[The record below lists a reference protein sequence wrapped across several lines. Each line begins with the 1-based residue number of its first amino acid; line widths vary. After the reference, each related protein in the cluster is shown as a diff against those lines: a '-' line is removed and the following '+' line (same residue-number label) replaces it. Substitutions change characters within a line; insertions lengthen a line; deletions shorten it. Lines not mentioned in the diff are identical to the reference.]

1 MIEINVSLYHSR
13 DLLPIVED
21 LSLTLNEGDKIA
33 LIGEEGNGKSTL
45 LKYLYDKELTKEYAV
60 GKGKADLGRERAA
73 YLPQEPEFP
82 AVSAMEFL
90 SPALYSADPGEL
102 AEYARRLGVE
112 TGFFWSDQ
120 CVRSLSG
127 GEKIKLLFAKMLLQK
142 PAVWLL
148 DEPPNNLDLQALAW
162 LEEMICA
169 LKEPVLFISH
179 DERLLERTAN
189 GVLHFERL
197 RRRTQPRY
205 TFFRG
210 GYRAYRETLLRA
222 REKQAQVA
230 AYERAE
236 AEKREEKLRVI
247 RDQVQRGLDTVSRA
261 DPHGARLLK
270 KKMKSVLSQ
279 EKRYRREREDMTQPP
294 EWEECILM
302 RFPVFSVPAGKTALE
317 ISLPRLIAGDRL
329 LAEDVRLTVNGRE
342 RVCIVGR
349 NGCGKSSL
357 LRIAAQ
363 AGEERRAFYMPQDYD
378 EALRPGMTALT
389 YLETQGGG
397 AEREHIAACLGCM
410 RFTREEMERD
420 VAALSGGQRAK
431 LLLTKANLTGAQVL
445 ILDEPSRNF
454 SPLSAGAVADELAC
468 FSGAI
473 LFVSHD
479 RAFIER
485 VATAVFELTEKGLVP
500 REKENLFF

>member
-1 MIEINVSLYHSR
+1 MQIYVLLYHSCLR
-13 DLLPIVED
+13 
-21 LSLTLNEGDKIA
+21 
-33 LIGEEGNGKSTL
+33 
-45 LKYLYDKELTKEYAV
+45 
-60 GKGKADLGRERAA
+60 KAE
-73 YLPQEPEFP
+73 
-82 AVSAMEFL
+82 
-90 SPALYSADPGEL
+90 
-102 AEYARRLGVE
+102 
-112 TGFFWSDQ
+112 
-120 CVRSLSG
+120 
-127 GEKIKLLFAKMLLQK
+127 QK
-142 PAVWLL
+142 
-148 DEPPNNLDLQALAW
+148 
-162 LEEMICA
+162 
-169 LKEPVLFISH
+169 KH
-179 DERLLERTAN
+179 
-189 GVLHFERL
+189 
-197 RRRTQPRY
+197 
-205 TFFRG
+205 
-210 GYRAYRETLLRA
+210 
-222 REKQAQVA
+222 
-230 AYERAE
+230 
-236 AEKREEKLRVI
+236 
-247 RDQVQRGLDTVSRA
+247 
-261 DPHGARLLK
+261 LLK

-329 LAEDVRLTVNGRE
+329 LAEDVRLTVKGRE

-363 AGEERRAFYMPQDYD
+363 AGKERHAFYMPQDYD
-378 EALRPGMTALT
+378 EVLRPGMTALT

-454 SPLSAGAVADELAC
+454 SPLSAGAVADELAR

>member
-148 DEPPNNLDLQALAW
+148 DEPSNNLDLQALVW

-197 RRRTQPRY
+197 RRRTQPRH

-329 LAEDVRLTVNGRE
+329 LAEDVRLTVKGRE

-378 EALRPGMTALT
+378 EVLPAGHDGA
-389 YLETQGGG
+389 YLSGDAGRRGG
-397 AEREHIAACLGCM
+397 ARTHCRLSRLYALYAGGNGAGRRRAVRRAA
-410 RFTREEMERD
+410 RQ
-420 VAALSGGQRAK
+420 AAADQGQSDR
-431 LLLTKANLTGAQVL
+431 
-445 ILDEPSRNF
+445 R
-454 SPLSAGAVADELAC
+454 AGAD
-468 FSGAI
+468 FR
-473 LFVSHD
+473 
-479 RAFIER
+479 RAFPQFF
-485 VATAVFELTEKGLVP
+485 AAVRRGG
-500 REKENLFF
+500 RR